1 MSSTSS
7 NRILSI
13 YKSRKTILDLLDYQ
27 DYLVED
33 YTGFSINETDAMFVN
48 SQLDLLVSHKKN
60 PKKVYVKYLISSKVR
75 AKDLDDIIEDLMYI
89 ENVLQKSDTIIIIM
103 DDEPNDSITAKLK
116 YLYDHDGIFVV
127 IHNIARLQF
136 NILEHVLNPQV
147 VVLEEK
153 SETDKLMKKYNLKSL
168 TQLPEIDRF
177 DPLAL
182 ALCLRPGQVCEMQ
195 RGSATALSYKYYRI
209 CV

>member
-1 MSSTSS
+1 MSSASS
-7 NRILSI
+7 NRVLSI
-13 YKSRKTILDLLDYQ
+13 YKSRKTILDLLEYQ

-33 YTGFSINETDAMFVN
+33 YAGFSINEIDAMYMN
-48 SQLDLLVSHKKN
+48 SQLDLLVNHKN
-60 PKKVYVKYLISSKVR
+60 NQKKTYVKYFISSKIR
-75 AKDLDDIIEDLMYI
+75 AKDLDEIIEDLMYI
-89 ENVLQKSDTIIIIM
+89 ENVLQKTDTIIIIV
-103 DDEPNDSITAKLK
+103 DEEPNESITIKLK
-116 YLYDHDGIFVV
+116 YLFDHDGIFVV
-127 IHNIARLQF
+127 IHNISRLQF

-147 VVLEEK
+147 FVLEENQTN
-153 SETDKLMKKYNLKSL
+153 ELMKKYNVKSL

-182 ALCLRPGQVCEMQ
+182 ALSLRPGQVCEMQ

>member
-1 MSSTSS
+1 MSSASS
-7 NRILSI
+7 NRVLSI
-13 YKSRKTILDLLDYQ
+13 YKSRKTILDLLEYQ

-33 YTGFSINETDAMFVN
+33 YTGFSINEIDAMYMN
-48 SQLDLLVSHKKN
+48 SQLDLLVNHKN
-60 PKKVYVKYLISSKVR
+60 NQKKTYVKYFISSKIR

-89 ENVLQKSDTIIIIM
+89 ENVLQKTDTIIIIV
-103 DDEPNDSITAKLK
+103 DEEPNESITIKLK
-116 YLYDHDGIFVV
+116 YLFDHDGIFVV
-127 IHNIARLQF
+127 IHNISRLQF
-136 NILEHVLNPQV
+136 NILEHTLNPQV
-147 VVLEEK
+147 FVLEEN
-153 SETDKLMKKYNLKSL
+153 ETTELMKKYNLKSL

-182 ALCLRPGQVCEMQ
+182 ALSLRPGQVCEMQ

>member
-1 MSSTSS
+1 MSSASS
-7 NRILSI
+7 NRVLSI
-13 YKSRKTILDLLDYQ
+13 YKSRKTILDLLEYQ

-33 YTGFSINETDAMFVN
+33 YAGFSINEIDAMYMN
-48 SQLDLLVSHKKN
+48 SQLDLLVNHKN
-60 PKKVYVKYLISSKVR
+60 NQKKTYVKYFISSKIR
-75 AKDLDDIIEDLMYI
+75 AKDLDEIIEDLMYI
-89 ENVLQKSDTIIIIM
+89 ENVLQKTDTIIIIV
-103 DDEPNDSITAKLK
+103 DEEPNESITIKLK
-116 YLYDHDGIFVV
+116 YLFDHDGIFVV
-127 IHNIARLQF
+127 IHNISRLQF

-147 VVLEEK
+147 FVLEENQTT
-153 SETDKLMKKYNLKSL
+153 ELMKKYNLKSL

-182 ALCLRPGQVCEMQ
+182 ALSLRPGQVCEMH

>member
-7 NRILSI
+7 NRVLSI

-33 YTGFSINETDAMFVN
+33 YTGFSINEIDAMCVN
-48 SQLDLLVSHKKN
+48 SQLDLLVNHKN
-60 PKKVYVKYLISSKVR
+60 NEKKVYVKYLISSKIR
-75 AKDLDDIIEDLMYI
+75 PKDLDDIIEDLMYVD
-89 ENVLQKSDTIIIIM
+89 NVLKKTDTIIIIA
-103 DDEPNDSITAKLK
+103 DEEPNESISIKLK
-116 YLYDHDGIFVV
+116 YLFDHDGIFVV

-136 NILEHVLNPQV
+136 NILEHSLNPQV
-147 VVLEEK
+147 VVLEENHMVG
-153 SETDKLMKKYNLKSL
+153 LMKKYNLKSL
-168 TQLPEIDRF
+168 TQFPEINRF

-195 RGSATALSYKYYRI
+195 RGSSTALSYKYYRI

>member
-7 NRILSI
+7 NRVLSI

-33 YTGFSINETDAMFVN
+33 YTGFSINEIDAMCVN
-48 SQLDLLVSHKKN
+48 SQLDLLVNHKN
-60 PKKVYVKYLISSKVR
+60 NEKKVYVKYLISSKIR
-75 AKDLDDIIEDLMYI
+75 PKDLDDIIEDLMYVD
-89 ENVLQKSDTIIIIM
+89 NVLKKTDTIIIIA
-103 DDEPNDSITAKLK
+103 DEEPNESISIKLK
-116 YLYDHDGIFVV
+116 YLFDHDGIFVV

-136 NILEHVLNPQV
+136 NILEHSLNPQV
-147 VVLEEK
+147 VVLEENHMGG
-153 SETDKLMKKYNLKSL
+153 LMKKYNLKSL
-168 TQLPEIDRF
+168 TQLPEINRF

-195 RGSATALSYKYYRI
+195 RGSSTALSYKYYRI

>member
-1 MSSTSS
+1 MSSASS
-7 NRILSI
+7 NRVLSI
-13 YKSRKTILDLLDYQ
+13 YKSRKTILDLLEYQ

-33 YTGFSINETDAMFVN
+33 YAGFSINEIDAMYMN
-48 SQLDLLVSHKKN
+48 SQLDLLVNHKN
-60 PKKVYVKYLISSKVR
+60 NQKKTYVKYFISSKIR
-75 AKDLDDIIEDLMYI
+75 AKDLDEIIEDLMYI
-89 ENVLQKSDTIIIIM
+89 ENVLQKTDTIIIIV
-103 DDEPNDSITAKLK
+103 DEEPNESITIKLK
-116 YLYDHDGIFVV
+116 YLFDHDGIFVV
-127 IHNIARLQF
+127 IHNISRLQF

-147 VVLEEK
+147 FVLEENQTN
-153 SETDKLMKKYNLKSL
+153 ELMKKYNLKSL

-182 ALCLRPGQVCEMQ
+182 ALSLRPGQVCEMQ

>member
-7 NRILSI
+7 NRVLSI
-13 YKSRKTILDLLDYQ
+13 YKSRKTILDLLEYQ

-33 YTGFSINETDAMFVN
+33 YTGFSINEIDAMYVS
-48 SQLDLLVSHKKN
+48 SQLDLLVNHKN
-60 PKKVYVKYLISSKVR
+60 NEKKVYVKYLISSKIR
-75 AKDLDDIIEDLMYI
+75 PKDLDDIIEDLMYVD
-89 ENVLQKSDTIIIIM
+89 NVLKKTDTIIIIV
-103 DDEPNDSITAKLK
+103 DEEPNESITIKLK
-116 YLYDHDGIFVV
+116 YLFDHDGIFVV

-136 NILEHVLNPQV
+136 NILEHALNPQV
-147 VVLEEK
+147 VVLEENQMGG
-153 SETDKLMKKYNLKSL
+153 LMKKYNLKSL

-195 RGSATALSYKYYRI
+195 RNSATALTYTYYRI

>member
-7 NRILSI
+7 NRVLSI

-27 DYLVED
+27 HYLVED
-33 YTGFSINETDAMFVN
+33 YTGFSINEIDAMYVN
-48 SQLDLLVSHKKN
+48 SQLDLLVNHKN
-60 PKKVYVKYLISSKVR
+60 NEKKVYVKYLISSKIR
-75 AKDLDDIIEDLMYI
+75 PKDLDDIIEDLMYVD
-89 ENVLQKSDTIIIIM
+89 NVLKKTDTIIIIV
-103 DDEPNDSITAKLK
+103 DEEPNESITIKLK
-116 YLYDHDGIFVV
+116 YLFDHDGIFVV

-136 NILEHVLNPQV
+136 NILEHSLNPQV
-147 VVLEEK
+147 TVLEEN
-153 SETDKLMKKYNLKSL
+153 DMGGLMKKYNMKSL

>member
-1 MSSTSS
+1 MSSASS
-7 NRILSI
+7 NRVLSI
-13 YKSRKTILDLLDYQ
+13 YKSRKTILDLLEYQ

-33 YTGFSINETDAMFVN
+33 YAGFSINEIDAMYMN
-48 SQLDLLVSHKKN
+48 SQLDLLVNHKN
-60 PKKVYVKYLISSKVR
+60 NQKKTYVKYFISSKIR
-75 AKDLDDIIEDLMYI
+75 AKDLDEIIEDLMYI
-89 ENVLQKSDTIIIIM
+89 ENVLQKTDTIIIIV
-103 DDEPNDSITAKLK
+103 DEEPNESITIKLK
-116 YLYDHDGIFVV
+116 YLFDHDGIFVV
-127 IHNIARLQF
+127 IHNISRLQF

-147 VVLEEK
+147 FVLEENQTT
-153 SETDKLMKKYNLKSL
+153 ELMKKYNLKSL

-182 ALCLRPGQVCEMQ
+182 ALSLRPGQVCEMQ

>member
-1 MSSTSS
+1 MSSTTS

-13 YKSRKTILDLLDYQ
+13 YKSRKTILELLEYQ
-27 DYLVED
+27 DYSTED
-33 YTGFSINETDAMFVN
+33 YTGFSINEIDAMYMN
-48 SQLDLLVSHKKN
+48 SQLDLLVNHKN
-60 PKKVYVKYLISSKVR
+60 NSKKVYVKYFISSKIR
-75 AKDLDDIIEDLMYI
+75 PKDLDDIIEDLIYI
-89 ENVLQKSDTIIIIM
+89 ENVLQKTDTIIIIV
-103 DDEPNDSITAKLK
+103 DEEPNESITTKLK
-116 YLYDHDGIFVV
+116 YLFDHDGIFIV
-127 IHNIARLQF
+127 IHNISRLQF

-147 VVLEEK
+147 VVLEENQM
-153 SETDKLMKKYNLKSL
+153 DGLMKKYNLKSL

-182 ALCLRPGQVCEMQ
+182 ALSLRPGQVCEIQ

>member
-1 MSSTSS
+1 MSSASS

-48 SQLDLLVSHKKN
+48 SQLDLLVTHKN
-60 PKKVYVKYLISSKVR
+60 NQKKVYVKYLISSKVR
-75 AKDLDDIIEDLMYI
+75 AKDLDDIIEDLIYI
-89 ENVLQKSDTIIIIM
+89 ENVLQKSDTIIIII

-136 NILEHVLNPQV
+136 NILEHTLNP
-147 VVLEEK
+147 K
-153 SETDKLMKKYNLKSL
+153 
-168 TQLPEIDRF
+168 
-177 DPLAL
+177 
-182 ALCLRPGQVCEMQ
+182 
-195 RGSATALSYKYYRI
+195 
-209 CV
+209 

>member
-7 NRILSI
+7 NRVLSI
-13 YKSRKTILDLLDYQ
+13 YNSRKTILDLLDYQ
-27 DYLVED
+27 HYLVED
-33 YTGFSINETDAMFVN
+33 YRGFSINEIDAMYVN
-48 SQLDLLVSHKKN
+48 SQLDLLVNHKN
-60 PKKVYVKYLISSKVR
+60 NEKKVYVKYLISSKIR
-75 AKDLDDIIEDLMYI
+75 PKDLDDIIEDLMYVD
-89 ENVLQKSDTIIIIM
+89 NVLKKTDTIIIIV
-103 DDEPNDSITAKLK
+103 DEEPNESITIKLK

-136 NILEHVLNPQV
+136 NILEHSLNPQV
-147 VVLEEK
+147 SVLEEN
-153 SETDKLMKKYNLKSL
+153 DMGGLMKKYNMKSL
-168 TQLPEIDRF
+168 SQLPEIDRF

>member
-7 NRILSI
+7 NRVLSI

-33 YTGFSINETDAMFVN
+33 YTGFSINEIDAMCVN
-48 SQLDLLVSHKKN
+48 SQLDLLVNHKN
-60 PKKVYVKYLISSKVR
+60 NEKKVYVKYLISSKIR
-75 AKDLDDIIEDLMYI
+75 PKDLDDIIEDLMYVD
-89 ENVLQKSDTIIIIM
+89 NVLKKTDTIIIIA
-103 DDEPNDSITAKLK
+103 DEEPNESISIKLK
-116 YLYDHDGIFVV
+116 YLFDHDGIFVV

-136 NILEHVLNPQV
+136 NILEHSLNPQV
-147 VVLEEK
+147 VVLEENQ
-153 SETDKLMKKYNLKSL
+153 TDGFMKKYNLKSL
-168 TQLPEIDRF
+168 TQLPEINRF

-195 RGSATALSYKYYRI
+195 RGSSTALSYKYYRI

>member
-7 NRILSI
+7 NRILTI
-13 YKSRKTILDLLDYQ
+13 YKSRKTILDLLDYLEYSV
-27 DYLVED
+27 DD
-33 YTGFSINETDAMFVN
+33 YTGFSINEIDAMYVN
-48 SQLDLLVSHKKN
+48 SQLDLLVTHKKN
-60 PKKVYVKYLISSKVR
+60 QKKVYVKYFISSKIR
-75 AKDLDDIIEDLMYI
+75 AKDLDEIIEDLMYVD
-89 ENVLQKSDTIIIIM
+89 NVLKKTDTIIIIT
-103 DDEPNDSITAKLK
+103 DEEPNDSITAKLK
-116 YLYDHDGIFVV
+116 YLHDHDGVFVV
-127 IHNIARLQF
+127 IHNISRLQF
-136 NILEHVLNPQV
+136 NILEHVLNPTV
-147 VVLEEK
+147 VILDEK
-153 SETDKLMKKYNLKSL
+153 SQTDELMKKYNLKSL